1 MHVWGARFS
10 SSKLLYS
17 EHFFYKVYAC
27 VYGGLKV
34 MINKDHINLDLIAP
48 TSITNIF
55 KSWLDMT
62 NKRTKGANSC
72 GSLCFSLV
80 YMELSN

>member
-1 MHVWGARFS
+1 MHACMGGSILIIQIALFRT
-10 SSKLLYS
+10 
-17 EHFFYKVYAC
+17 FFYKVYAC

-55 KSWLDMT
+55 KNWLDMT

-80 YMELSN
+80 YMELL